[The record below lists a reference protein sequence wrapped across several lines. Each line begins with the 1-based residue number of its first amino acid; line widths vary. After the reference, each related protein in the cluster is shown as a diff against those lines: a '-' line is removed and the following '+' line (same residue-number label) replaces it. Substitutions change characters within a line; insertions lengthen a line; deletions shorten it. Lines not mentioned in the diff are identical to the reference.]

1 MLYTKPK
8 DLKFTDMCIYID
20 NQVKKGNPSEEE
32 INLIFEYLYH
42 LSFMLAHKHKYFK
55 EGHYYE
61 EFALFLATDV
71 LYRLFYNP
79 KLNQVDENGKPLLA
93 PIKSVLNY
101 MKAIIYGRKRVFEN
115 ENYSQK
121 ITIKNNSEYD
131 YESDLASKLED
142 NLIYNSDTDVDL
154 YLKSVSKELKH
165 IVYSTCNFTTDK
177 IFLKNIYI
185 SCLLSV
191 VNSLTFTEADLEN
204 IENTYSLPE
213 SKYKYISRLYKKN
226 RDNCVI
232 LYNLPDS
239 YKDYVTVMV
248 RRIFKSLETDIL
260 DLCKKDVV
268 ISSDVLSELVY
279 LELDGKVNL

>member
-1 MLYTKPK
+1 MLYTKPRN
-8 DLKFTDMCIYID
+8 LKYTDMCIYID
-20 NQVKKGNPSEEE
+20 NQVKKGNPSEDE

-42 LSFMLAHKHKYFK
+42 LSFMLAHKHKYFN
-55 EGHYYE
+55 EFHYYE
-61 EFALFLATDV
+61 EFALYLATDV

-79 KLNQVDENGKPLLA
+79 KLKQVNEDGSPVLT

-101 MKAIIYGRKRVFEN
+101 MKAIIYGRKRMFEH

-121 ITIKNNSEYD
+121 ITLKSNSEYD
-131 YESDLASKLED
+131 YSADIASKLED
-142 NLIYNSDTDVDL
+142 TLIYNSASDVDL
-154 YLKSVSKELKH
+154 YLKSISKEIKN
-165 IVYSTCNFTTDK
+165 IVYSTCNFTSDK
-177 IFLKNIYI
+177 KVLKNIYI
-185 SCLLSV
+185 SSLASV

-204 IENTYSLPE
+204 IENTYTLPE
-213 SKYKYISRLYKKN
+213 SKYKYITRLYKKN

-239 YKDYVTVMV
+239 YKDYITVMV
-248 RRIFKSLETDIL
+248 RRIFKALEVDIL